1 MEELIHLDIYKLIK
15 NAFVGLPLRS
25 QIHPP

>member
-15 NAFVGLPLRS
+15 NAFVGLPLCF